1 MASKPVTLA
10 EARRAITLYQADIS
24 AAEVAGMLGRS
35 KDTVLAILRANHV
48 PIRRRGAPGY
58 DRASE
63 KCGAFEKM
71 AEDARFGSQ
80 MLLAAI
86 QRAGVRP

>member
-1 MASKPVTLA
+1 MASSPVTMM
-10 EARRAITLYQADIS
+10 EAQRAITLYKADIS

-48 PIRRRGAPGY
+48 QIRRRGAPGY
-58 DRASE
+58 DRCGE
-63 KCGAFEKM
+63 KCGSFEKM
-71 AEDARFGSQ
+71 AEDARLGSQ

-86 QRAGVRP
+86 VRAGVRP